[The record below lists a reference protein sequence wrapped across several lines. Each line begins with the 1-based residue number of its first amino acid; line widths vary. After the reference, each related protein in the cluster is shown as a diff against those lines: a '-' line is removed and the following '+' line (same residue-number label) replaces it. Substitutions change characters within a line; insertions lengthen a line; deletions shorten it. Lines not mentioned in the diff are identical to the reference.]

1 MKSSIPA
8 FAAILLATLA
18 IPMPLCHGED
28 LSPDEKIAANLGKT
42 EALGK
47 LTLDQK
53 ATDVEK
59 LLGAPDSKS
68 KAVHEEGG
76 SGDWVETWKYAKQ
89 GIELRMGAQGKKEVK
104 RILLITASP
113 ACKLATARG
122 IKIGSTKE
130 EVEKAYKD
138 VKAKDAS
145 FAEKDTFVVGSIS
158 PGLVFTFKDSKV
170 NGILFGELGD

>member
-1 MKSSIPA
+1 MKTSIPA
-8 FAAILLATLA
+8 LAAALLAILAMPT
-18 IPMPLCHGED
+18 PLCHGEA
-28 LSPDEKIAANLGKT
+28 LTADEKIAANLGKT

-53 ATDVEK
+53 GTDVEK

-89 GIELRMGAQGKKEVK
+89 GIELRMGAQEKKAVK
-104 RILLITASP
+104 HILLITASP

-122 IKIGSTKE
+122 IKIGSTRA

-145 FAEKDTFVVGSIS
+145 FADKGTFVVGSIS

-170 NGILFGELGD
+170 SGILFGELGD